1 MEFTGN
7 LRLIWASKRWLAL
20 FAVVAAVVVY
30 AISSSKSD
38 EYESSALGQIVT
50 TSQAAGEILNEEQL
64 LSLSNLYDELAK
76 TRSVFDVAHEDP
88 AVKGREEAFDA
99 STEVQPEARTG
110 VMSFSAI
117 TGNPDESAEFAN
129 AYAEA
134 FARYL
139 GDLSVTQQKTTLQPI
154 QQRIDEIEG
163 EIAAGGNSGASV
175 AGLQV
180 ELQAL
185 QNQIAEQSANPGD
198 TMRVVEHAVPQG
210 TPVAPTP
217 KRDALLALIGALV
230 LGAVAIYLRDL
241 FFDRYRTAQE
251 AAKDLGLTLLGEIPK
266 GRGNPALE
274 SFRNLRTATLLTLER
289 TGAGSRVSNGSGT
302 DQGASTVMVT
312 GAESGCG
319 KSYVAANV
327 SRALA
332 AEGRRVTA
340 VDGDLR
346 RPTLNQIFDT
356 SLSPGLSDL
365 LVVENA
371 PNPGDIA
378 VKVSLTV
385 DGGRAGGELMVVPA
399 GAHAEDAVESL
410 SSERMKSVVQYLR
423 SDNDVIVFDTP
434 PTLVVVDPIV
444 LARYADGV
452 VFVVDSRRT
461 SRRDARRAVEALRA
475 IGAPMLGFAF
485 NRSNTKQNSYDS
497 YRPRDMA
504 LPTSRTRET
513 AA

>member
-1 MEFTGN
+1 VEFTGN

-38 EYESSALGQIVT
+38 EYESNALGQIVT

-64 LSLSNLYDELAK
+64 LSLSNLYEELAK

-88 AVKGREEAFDA
+88 AIKGREEAFDA

-110 VMSFSAI
+110 VMSFSAT
-117 TGNPDESAEFAN
+117 TGNPEESAEFAN
-129 AYAEA
+129 VYAEA

-139 GDLSVTQQKTTLQPI
+139 GDLSVSQQKTTLQPI
-154 QQRIDEIEG
+154 QQRIDEIET
-163 EIAAGGNSGASV
+163 EIAEGGSNGTGV

-198 TMRVVEHAVPQG
+198 TMRVVEHAVPQS

-266 GRGNPALE
+266 GRGTPALE

-289 TGAGSRVSNGSGT
+289 TGAGSQVSNGSGS
-302 DQGASTVMVT
+302 DHGASTVLVT

-332 AEGRRVTA
+332 AEGRRVTT

-346 RPTLNQIFDT
+346 RPTMNQVFGT

-365 LVVENA
+365 LVG
-371 PNPGDIA
+371 PSGSNPADVA
-378 VKVSLTV
+378 VKVALTV
-385 DGGRAGGELMVVPA
+385 DGGRTGGELMVVPA

-410 SSERMKSVVQYLR
+410 SSERMKSVVQDLR
-423 SDNDVIVFDTP
+423 VENDVVVFDTP
-434 PTLVVVDPIV
+434 PALVVVDPVV

-485 NRSNTKQNSYDS
+485 NRSNTKQTRYDA

-504 LPTSRTRET
+504 MPTSRTRET

>member
-7 LRLIWASKRWLAL
+7 LRLIWASKRWLVL
-20 FAVVAAVVVY
+20 FAVVAAIVVY
-30 AISSSKSD
+30 AFSSSKAD

-76 TRSVFDVAHEDP
+76 TRSVFEVAHEDP
-88 AVKGREEAFDA
+88 ALKGREEAFDA

-110 VMSFSAI
+110 VMSFSAV
-117 TGNPDESAEFAN
+117 TGNPEESAEFAN

-134 FARYL
+134 FSRYL
-139 GDLSVTQQKTTLQPI
+139 GTLSVTQQKTTLQPI

-163 EIAAGGNSGASV
+163 EIAAGGNNGTGV

-180 ELQAL
+180 ELTAL
-185 QNQIAEQSANPGD
+185 QDQIAEQSANPGD
-198 TMRVVEHAVPQG
+198 TMRVVEHAVPQS

-230 LGAVAIYLRDL
+230 LGAAAIYLRDL

-266 GRGNPALE
+266 GRGTPALE

-289 TGAGSRVSNGSGT
+289 AGGGQASNGSST
-302 DQGASTVMVT
+302 ATGASTVLVT

-319 KSYVAANV
+319 KSYVAANI
-327 SRALA
+327 SRTLA

-340 VDGDLR
+340 VDADLR
-346 RPTLNQIFDT
+346 RPTLHDIFAKP
-356 SLSPGLSDL
+356 LSPGLSDL
-365 LVVENA
+365 LMVENA
-371 PNPGDIA
+371 PSLDDIA
-378 VKVSLTV
+378 VKVSLAA
-385 DGGRAGGELMVVPA
+385 DGARTDGELMLIPA

-410 SSERMKSVVQYLR
+410 SSAKMKSVVQYVR
-423 SDNDVIVFDTP
+423 SDNDVVVFDTP
-434 PTLVVVDPIV
+434 PALVVVDPVV

-461 SRRDARRAVEALRA
+461 KRRDARRAVEALRA

-485 NRSNTKQNSYDS
+485 NRSATKQTRYDA
-497 YRPRDMA
+497 YRPRDVV
-504 LPTSRTRET
+504 LPTSRPKEP

>member
-76 TRSVFDVAHEDP
+76 TRSVFEVAHEDP
-88 AVKGREEAFDA
+88 AIKGREEAFDT

-110 VMSFSAI
+110 VMSFSAL
-117 TGNPDESAEFAN
+117 TGNPEESAEFAN
-129 AYAEA
+129 VYAEA

-139 GDLSVTQQKTTLQPI
+139 GDLSVTQQKSTLQPI

-163 EIAAGGNSGASV
+163 EIAEGGNSGTGV

-198 TMRVVEHAVPQG
+198 TMRVVEHAVPQS

-289 TGAGSRVSNGSGT
+289 TGASKTFNGSGT
-302 DQGASTVMVT
+302 GGGASTVMVT

-319 KSYVAANV
+319 KSYVAANI

-332 AEGRRVTA
+332 AEGRRVTI

-346 RPTLNQIFDT
+346 RPTLNQIFGT

-371 PNPGDIA
+371 PSPDNLA
-378 VKVSLTV
+378 VKVSLTA
-385 DGGRAGGELMVVPA
+385 DAGRTGGELMVVPA
-399 GAHAEDAVESL
+399 GEHAEDAVESL

-423 SDNDVIVFDTP
+423 SDNDVVVFDTP
-434 PTLVVVDPIV
+434 PTLVVVDPVV

-452 VFVVDSRRT
+452 VFVIDSRRT

>member
-7 LRLIWASKRWLAL
+7 LRVIWASKRWLAL
-20 FAVVAAVVVY
+20 FAVIAAVVVY
-30 AISSSKSD
+30 AISTSKPD

-50 TSQAAGEILNEEQL
+50 TSQADGEILNEEQL
-64 LSLSNLYDELAK
+64 LSLSNLYEQLAQ
-76 TRSVFDVAHEDP
+76 TGSVLEVAHEDP
-88 AVKGREEAFDA
+88 AIKGREAAFD
-99 STEVQPEARTG
+99 SSVSVQPEARTG
-110 VMSFSAI
+110 TLILSAT
-117 TGNPDESAEFAN
+117 TGDPEEAAAFAN

-139 GDLSVTQQKTTLQPI
+139 GELSVAQRKSTLQPT
-154 QQRIDEIEG
+154 QQRLDEIEG
-163 EIAAGGNSGASV
+163 EIAEGGTSV

-185 QNQIAEQSANPGD
+185 QDQIAEQSANPGN
-198 TMRVVEHAVPQG
+198 TMRVIEHAAPQS
-210 TPVAPTP
+210 TPVAPKPT
-217 KRDALLALIGALV
+217 RNAMLAFIGALV

-266 GRGNPALE
+266 GRGAPALE

-289 TGAGSRVSNGSGT
+289 ATGSNGTNGSAGAHGAG
-302 DQGASTVMVT
+302 TVLVT

-327 SRALA
+327 ARTLA

-346 RPTLNQIFDT
+346 RPTLHEIFDK

-365 LVVENA
+365 LMVDDA
-371 PNPGDIA
+371 PGPGDVA
-378 VKVSLTV
+378 ARVSLAA
-385 DGGRAGGELMVVPA
+385 DGARTGGELMVVPA

-410 SSERMKSVVQYLR
+410 SSARMKSVVQYLR
-423 SDNDVIVFDTP
+423 SDNDVVVFDTP
-434 PTLVVVDPIV
+434 PALVVVDPVV

-485 NRSNTKQNSYDS
+485 NRSNAKQTRYDA

-504 LPTSRTRET
+504 LPASRPKET

>member
-99 STEVQPEARTG
+99 SAEVQPEARTG

-251 AAKDLGLTLLGEIPK
+251 AAKDLGLALLGEIPK
-266 GRGNPALE
+266 GRGTPALE

-434 PTLVVVDPIV
+434 PALVVVDPVV

-504 LPTSRTRET
+504 LPTSRTKET

>member
-1 MEFTGN
+1 VEFTGN

-30 AISSSKSD
+30 AISASKSD
-38 EYESSALGQIVT
+38 EYESNALGQIVT

-76 TRSVFDVAHEDP
+76 TRSVYDVAHEDP

-110 VMSFSAI
+110 VMSFSAT
-117 TGNPDESAEFAN
+117 TGNPDEAAEFAN

-163 EIAAGGNSGASV
+163 EIAAGGNNGTSV

-180 ELQAL
+180 ELTAL
-185 QNQIAEQSANPGD
+185 QDQIAEQSANPGD
-198 TMRVVEHAVPQG
+198 TMRVVEHAVPQS

-266 GRGNPALE
+266 GRGTPALE

-289 TGAGSRVSNGSGT
+289 TGATSQISNGSGSGP
-302 DQGASTVMVT
+302 GANTVMVT

-365 LVVENA
+365 LVGQNGS
-371 PNPGDIA
+371 NPADVA
-378 VKVSLTV
+378 VKVGLTA
-385 DGGRAGGELMVVPA
+385 DGGRTGGELMVVPA

-410 SSERMKSVVQYLR
+410 SSEQMKSVVQYLR
-423 SDNDVIVFDTP
+423 ADNDVVVFDTP

-485 NRSNTKQNSYDS
+485 NRSNTKQNRYDS

-504 LPTSRTRET
+504 LPTSRTKET